1 MTISETT
8 VASAEGHDAKNR
20 KSRSELLT
28 GLGISLMGTGIAAIA
43 LRTQGISAINALSF
57 VGRGIALY
65 AAFQLVPFF
74 RKHVDV
80 KLNRTLKAMAAV
92 WVVSVLAQGL
102 SLATAFARPLL
113 ISIALFDFVLRSIAF
128 AQARSVTTQLRRS
141 VANTLVIGS
150 IARIA
155 TGAMMITLAT
165 SGATRLSMS
174 AGMIV
179 VAELGATLLA
189 AAFVEMSLPKH
200 FASKAQ
206 QSSTVAT
213 ADITAIEVT
222 QAATMG
228 SEDSIDVVLDLRHT
242 DAVQQPVLTDT
253 VVDLR
258 EHAEAVTQ

>member
-8 VASAEGHDAKNR
+8 TASAEGHHAKNR
-20 KSRSELLT
+20 QSRSELLN
-28 GLGISLMGTGIAAIA
+28 GLGISLIGTGIAAIA
-43 LRTQGISAINALSF
+43 LQTQGVSVINTLSF

-74 RKHVDV
+74 RKHVDA

-92 WVVSVLAQGL
+92 WVLSVLAQGL
-102 SLATAFARPLL
+102 SLATAFARPLI
-113 ISIALFDFVLRSIAF
+113 ISIALVDFVLRSISL

-150 IARIA
+150 IARIG
-155 TGAMMITLAT
+155 TGAMMVTLAT

-179 VAELGATLLA
+179 VAELGASLLA
-189 AAFVEMSLPKH
+189 ATFVELSLPKH
-200 FASKAQ
+200 FAAKAQ
-206 QSSTVAT
+206 QSSTMVT
-213 ADITAIEVT
+213 SEVMTDEVT
-222 QAATMG
+222 QAASVTAD
-228 SEDSIDVVLDLRHT
+228 DSIDVVLDLRHT
-242 DAVQQPVLTDT
+242 DAPQKPALTDT

-258 EHAEAVTQ
+258 EHAEAATH